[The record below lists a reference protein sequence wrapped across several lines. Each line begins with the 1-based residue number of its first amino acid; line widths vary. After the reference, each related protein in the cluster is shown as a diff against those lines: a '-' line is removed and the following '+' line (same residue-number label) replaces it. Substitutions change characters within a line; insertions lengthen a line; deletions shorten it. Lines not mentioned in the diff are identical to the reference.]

1 MVSHKPFIPDL
12 MFSFYGGE
20 TMAGEP
26 MAVDYYIPLIIF
38 MIMGAIVPIAALA
51 AVKIIAPLKP
61 SRKKRSTYEGGLCPV
76 RDAKIQYSVQ
86 YYLFAIVFVIF
97 DVEVLFLYP
106 WIYVYAN
113 KALQQF
119 MVFGMNN
126 AVFEMLLFIVVLLVG
141 LVYAVKKEALRW
153 V

>member
-1 MVSHKPFIPDL
+1 

-26 MAVDYYIPLIIF
+26 MAVDYYIPLIVFIV
-38 MIMGAIVPIAALA
+38 MGAIVPIGALA
-51 AVKIIAPLKP
+51 AVKIISPLRP
-61 SRKKRSTYEGGLCPV
+61 NRRKDSTYEGGLIPV
-76 RDAKIQYSVQ
+76 RDARVQYSVQ

>member
-1 MVSHKPFIPDL
+1 

-38 MIMGAIVPIAALA
+38 MIMGAIVPIASLA
-51 AVKIIAPLKP
+51 AIKIIAPLKP
-61 SRKKRSTYEGGLCPV
+61 SRKKRSIYEGGLSPV
-76 RDAKIQYSVQ
+76 RDAQIQYSVQ

-106 WIYVYAN
+106 WIYVYAD

-141 LVYAVKKEALRW
+141 LVYAIKKEALSW

>member
-1 MVSHKPFIPDL
+1 

-26 MAVDYYIPLIIF
+26 MAVDFYIPLIIF

-51 AVKIIAPLKP
+51 AIKIIAPLKP
-61 SRKKRSTYEGGLCPV
+61 SRKKRSIYEGGLCPV

>member
-1 MVSHKPFIPDL
+1 
-12 MFSFYGGE
+12 
-20 TMAGEP
+20 MAGEP

-38 MIMGAIVPIAALA
+38 LIVGAVVPIGALA
-51 AVKIIAPLKP
+51 AIKIIAPLKP
-61 SRKKRSTYEGGLCPV
+61 SRRKLSTYEGGLVPV
-76 RDAKIQYSVQ
+76 RDARIQYSVQ

-97 DVEVLFLYP
+97 DVEVLFMYP

-113 KALQQF
+113 EVMKQF
-119 MVFGMNN
+119 MVFGFMNM

-141 LVYAVKKEALRW
+141 LIYAIKKEALRW

>member
-1 MVSHKPFIPDL
+1 
-12 MFSFYGGE
+12 
-20 TMAGEP
+20 MAGEP
-26 MAVDYYIPLIIF
+26 MAVDYYIPLVIF

-51 AVKIIAPLKP
+51 AIKIIAPLKP
-61 SRKKRSTYEGGLCPV
+61 SRKKLSIYEGGLRPI

>member
-1 MVSHKPFIPDL
+1 

-38 MIMGAIVPIAALA
+38 MIMGAVVPIAALA
-51 AVKIIAPLKP
+51 AIKIIAPLKP
-61 SRKKRSTYEGGLCPV
+61 SRKKRSIYEGGLCPV

-119 MVFGMNN
+119 MVFGMNS

>member
-1 MVSHKPFIPDL
+1 

-38 MIMGAIVPIAALA
+38 MVMGAIVPIAALA
-51 AVKIIAPLKP
+51 AIKIIAPLKP
-61 SRKKRSTYEGGLCPV
+61 SRKKRSIYEGGLRPV

-119 MVFGMNN
+119 MVFGMNS

>member
-1 MVSHKPFIPDL
+1 
-12 MFSFYGGE
+12 
-20 TMAGEP
+20 MAGEP

-61 SRKKRSTYEGGLCPV
+61 SRKKRAIYEGGLSPV

-113 KALQQF
+113 KTLQQF

>member
-1 MVSHKPFIPDL
+1 
-12 MFSFYGGE
+12 MFNFYGGE

-51 AVKIIAPLKP
+51 AIKIIAPLKP
-61 SRKKRSTYEGGLCPV
+61 SRKKRSIYEGGLCPV

-126 AVFEMLLFIVVLLVG
+126 AVLEMLLFIIVLLVG

-153 V
+153 A

>member
-1 MVSHKPFIPDL
+1 
-12 MFSFYGGE
+12 
-20 TMAGEP
+20 
-26 MAVDYYIPLIIF
+26 
-38 MIMGAIVPIAALA
+38 
-51 AVKIIAPLKP
+51 
-61 SRKKRSTYEGGLCPV
+61 
-76 RDAKIQYSVQ
+76 
-86 YYLFAIVFVIF
+86 VIF

-113 KALQQF
+113 KTLQQF

>member
-1 MVSHKPFIPDL
+1 

-51 AVKIIAPLKP
+51 AIKIIAPLKP
-61 SRKKRSTYEGGLCPV
+61 SRKKRSIYEGGLRPV

-106 WIYVYAN
+106 WIYVYAD

-141 LVYAVKKEALRW
+141 LVYAIKKEALSW

>member
-1 MVSHKPFIPDL
+1 

-51 AVKIIAPLKP
+51 AIKIIAPLRP
-61 SRKKRSTYEGGLCPV
+61 SRKKRSIYEGGLCPV

-119 MVFGMNN
+119 MVYGMNN
-126 AVFEMLLFIVVLLVG
+126 AVFEMLLFIIVLLVG

>member
-1 MVSHKPFIPDL
+1 
-12 MFSFYGGE
+12 
-20 TMAGEP
+20 MAGEP

-51 AVKIIAPLKP
+51 AIKIIAPLKP
-61 SRKKRSTYEGGLCPV
+61 SRKKRSIYEGGLCPV

-119 MVFGMNN
+119 MVFGMNS

>member
-1 MVSHKPFIPDL
+1 
-12 MFSFYGGE
+12 
-20 TMAGEP
+20 MAGEP
-26 MAVDYYIPLIIF
+26 MAVVNYIPLIIF
-38 MIMGAIVPIAALA
+38 LIMGAIVPIAALA
-51 AVKIIAPLKP
+51 VIKIIAPNRP
-61 SRKKRSTYEGGLCPV
+61 KRQKLSTYEGGLRPI

-106 WIYVYAN
+106 WIYVYAS
-113 KALQQF
+113 KAMEQF
-119 MVFGMNN
+119 MVFGSMNF

-141 LVYAVKKEALRW
+141 LIYAIKKEALRW

>member
-1 MVSHKPFIPDL
+1 

-51 AVKIIAPLKP
+51 AIKIIAPLKP
-61 SRKKRSTYEGGLCPV
+61 SRKKRSIYEGGLCPV

-119 MVFGMNN
+119 MVFGMNS

>member
-1 MVSHKPFIPDL
+1 
-12 MFSFYGGE
+12 
-20 TMAGEP
+20 MAGEP
-26 MAVDYYIPLIIF
+26 MAVDNYIPLIIF
-38 MIMGAIVPIAALA
+38 LIMGAIVPIAALA
-51 AVKIIAPLKP
+51 AIKIIAPLRPGRQKL
-61 SRKKRSTYEGGLCPV
+61 STYEGGLRPI

-113 KALQQF
+113 KAMDEF
-119 MVFGMNN
+119 MVFGMMNY
-126 AVFEMLLFIVVLLVG
+126 AVFEMLLFILVLLVG
-141 LVYAVKKEALRW
+141 LVYAIKKEALRW

>member
-1 MVSHKPFIPDL
+1 
-12 MFSFYGGE
+12 MFSLYGGE

-26 MAVDYYIPLIIF
+26 MAVDYYIPLVIF
-38 MIMGAIVPIAALA
+38 LIVGAIVPIGALA

-61 SRKKRSTYEGGLCPV
+61 NRRKVSVYEGGLKPI
-76 RDAKIQYSVQ
+76 RDAKVQYSVQ

-106 WIYVYAN
+106 WIYVYSN
-113 KALQQF
+113 SLLQRF
-119 MVFGMNN
+119 MIFGMNS
-126 AVFEMLLFIVVLLVG
+126 AVFEMILFIAVLLIG
-141 LVYAVKKEALRW
+141 LVYAIKKEALRW

>member
-1 MVSHKPFIPDL
+1 
-12 MFSFYGGE
+12 
-20 TMAGEP
+20 MAGEP

-51 AVKIIAPLKP
+51 AIKIIAPLKP
-61 SRKKRSTYEGGLCPV
+61 SRKKRSIYEGGLRPV

>member
-1 MVSHKPFIPDL
+1 
-12 MFSFYGGE
+12 
-20 TMAGEP
+20 MAGEP
-26 MAVDYYIPLIIF
+26 MAVDYYIPLVIF
-38 MIMGAIVPIAALA
+38 MIMGAIVPIASLA
-51 AVKIIAPLKP
+51 VIKIIAPLKP
-61 SRKKRSTYEGGLCPV
+61 SRKKRSIYEGGLSPV

-106 WIYVYAN
+106 WIYVYAD

-141 LVYAVKKEALRW
+141 LVYAIKKEALSW

>member
-1 MVSHKPFIPDL
+1 
-12 MFSFYGGE
+12 
-20 TMAGEP
+20 MAGEP
-26 MAVDYYIPLIIF
+26 MAVYNYIPLIIF

-51 AVKIIAPLKP
+51 AVKVIAPLKP
-61 SRKKRSTYEGGLCPV
+61 SRKKRSVYEGGLSPV

-106 WIYVYAN
+106 WVYVYAN
-113 KALQQF
+113 EAMKQIT
-119 MVFGMNN
+119 VVGSMNI
-126 AVFEMLLFIVVLLVG
+126 AVFEMLLFIMVLLVG
-141 LVYAVKKEALRW
+141 LIYAIKKEALRW

>member
-1 MVSHKPFIPDL
+1 
-12 MFSFYGGE
+12 
-20 TMAGEP
+20 MAGEP

-38 MIMGAIVPIAALA
+38 MIMGAIVPIGALA
-51 AVKIIAPLKP
+51 AIKIIAPLKP
-61 SRKKRSTYEGGLCPV
+61 SRRKLSTYEGGLAPV

-113 KALQQF
+113 EVMKQF
-119 MVFGMNN
+119 MVFGLMNI

-141 LVYAVKKEALRW
+141 LIYAIKKEALRW

>member
-1 MVSHKPFIPDL
+1 

-51 AVKIIAPLKP
+51 AIKIVAPLKP

-119 MVFGMNN
+119 MVFGMNS

-141 LVYAVKKEALRW
+141 LLYAVKKEALRW

>member
-1 MVSHKPFIPDL
+1 
-12 MFSFYGGE
+12 
-20 TMAGEP
+20 MAGEP

-38 MIMGAIVPIAALA
+38 MVMGAIVPIAALA
-51 AVKIIAPLKP
+51 AIKIIAPLKP
-61 SRKKRSTYEGGLCPV
+61 SRKKRSIYEGGLRPV

>member
-1 MVSHKPFIPDL
+1 

-38 MIMGAIVPIAALA
+38 MVMGAIVPIAALA
-51 AVKIIAPLKP
+51 AIKIIAPLKP
-61 SRKKRSTYEGGLCPV
+61 SRKKRSIYEGGLRPV